1 MASRSQYWS
10 CTKFADWIRGT
21 PKGDAKTSA
30 GWREWNRT
38 SREKNPIRYWIAEE
52 ALDRIQDAVMW
63 PIDKLYDAK
72 YYINN
77 RFITRTH
84 SLTAHSRDIKS
95 GHWCDMGDR
104 FLPCLFNELVN
115 FVEVELAWKNIA
127 WDEKARE
134 KYKSPWYATGWWR
147 FRTWRSPQAGIDHL
161 MWEINLVKDREWGVN
176 PGDDEYG
183 ELTDQAKTAMEVY
196 TLYRWWKEIYPARQ
210 DPHDESGWSAV
221 CEQGRLNSAEG
232 GFADFLDNKDPEFQR
247 AKDQAH
253 ERLRE
258 IEEQRREE
266 DTAMLIRLIKVRG
279 SLWT

>member
-1 MASRSQYWS
+1 
-10 CTKFADWIRGT
+10 
-21 PKGDAKTSA
+21 
-30 GWREWNRT
+30 
-38 SREKNPIRYWIAEE
+38 
-52 ALDRIQDAVMW
+52 MW
-63 PIDKLYDAK
+63 PVDKLYDIK
-72 YYINN
+72 YYVNN
-77 RFITRTH
+77 RWITRTH
-84 SLTAHSRDIKS
+84 ALTAHSRDIKP
-95 GHWCDMGDR
+95 GHWCDVGNR
-104 FLPCLFNELVN
+104 FLPCLFNELVD

-127 WDEKARE
+127 WDEKARA

-161 MWEINLVKDREWGVN
+161 MWEMNLVKDRDWGVN

-183 ELTDQAKTAMEVY
+183 ELTDQAKTAMEIY
-196 TLYRWWKEIYPARQ
+196 TLYRWWTEIYPARQ

-221 CEQGRLNSAEG
+221 CEQGRLNSPDG
-232 GFADFLDNKDPEFQR
+232 GFTDFLDSKDPEFQR

-266 DTAMLIRLIKVRG
+266 DTAMLIRLIKVRE